1 MNSFKVEGGVRLSG
15 EVFPQ
20 GAKNEA
26 LQILCAVLLTPETVT
41 VKIEINGVVYPVSC
55 MTGEEDRLIDSSKEV
70 NKVIASLSNVSETI
84 GETRLLAMTSLILAD
99 KLIEQENTSEN
110 NNLNELINWL
120 EKATERMNKVA
131 KLLENK

>member
-1 MNSFKVEGGVRLSG
+1 MS
-15 EVFPQ
+15 
-20 GAKNEA
+20 
-26 LQILCAVLLTPETVT
+26 ETVT

-55 MTGEEDRLIDSSKEV
+55 MSGEEDRLIKSSKEV
-70 NKVIASLSNVSETI
+70 NQVIAGLANISKNV

-99 KLIEQENTSEN
+99 KLNEQYNTKDKSN
-110 NNLNELINWL
+110 YYDQMNDLINWI

>member
-1 MNSFKVEGGVRLSG
+1 MS
-15 EVFPQ
+15 
-20 GAKNEA
+20 
-26 LQILCAVLLTPETVT
+26 ETVT

-55 MTGEEDRLIDSSKEV
+55 MSGEEDRLIESSKEV

-99 KLIEQENTSEN
+99 KFISQEHNADN
-110 NNLNELINWL
+110 NDINELVNWL
-120 EKATERMNKVA
+120 EKAINRMNKVA

>member
-1 MNSFKVEGGVRLSG
+1 MS
-15 EVFPQ
+15 
-20 GAKNEA
+20 
-26 LQILCAVLLTPETVT
+26 ETVT

-55 MTGEEDRLIDSSKEV
+55 MAGEEDRLIKSSEEV

-84 GETRLLAMTSLILAD
+84 GETRLLAMASLILAD
-99 KLIEQENTSEN
+99 QLIEKENITDSN
-110 NNLNELINWL
+110 KNMNELVNWL

>member
-1 MNSFKVEGGVRLSG
+1 MS
-15 EVFPQ
+15 
-20 GAKNEA
+20 
-26 LQILCAVLLTPETVT
+26 ETVT

-55 MTGEEDRLIDSSKEV
+55 MTGEEDRLIESSKEV
-70 NKVIASLSNVSETI
+70 NKVIASLSNISETI

-99 KLIEQENTSEN
+99 KLIDQEITSDN

>member
-1 MNSFKVEGGVRLSG
+1 MSD
-15 EVFPQ
+15 
-20 GAKNEA
+20 
-26 LQILCAVLLTPETVT
+26 TVT

-55 MTGEEDRLIDSSKEV
+55 MTGEEDRLIESSKEV

-99 KLIEQENTSEN
+99 KLIEQENTSDN

>member
-1 MNSFKVEGGVRLSG
+1 MS
-15 EVFPQ
+15 
-20 GAKNEA
+20 
-26 LQILCAVLLTPETVT
+26 ETVT

-55 MTGEEDRLIDSSKEV
+55 MSGEEDRLIKSSKEV
-70 NKVIASLSNVSETI
+70 NKVIASLSKVSETV

-99 KLIEQENTSEN
+99 KFIAQEHTTNKN
-110 NNLNELINWL
+110 NDINDLINWI

>member
-1 MNSFKVEGGVRLSG
+1 MS
-15 EVFPQ
+15 Q
-20 GAKNEA
+20 
-26 LQILCAVLLTPETVT
+26 TVT

-55 MTGEEDRLIDSSKEV
+55 MTGEEDRLIESSKEV
-70 NKVIASLSNVSETI
+70 NKVISSLSKVSDTI

-99 KLIEQENTSEN
+99 KLIEQENTSDN
-110 NNLNELINWL
+110 NKLNELINWL

>member
-1 MNSFKVEGGVRLSG
+1 M
-15 EVFPQ
+15 
-20 GAKNEA
+20 A
-26 LQILCAVLLTPETVT
+26 ETVT
-41 VKIEINGVVYPVSC
+41 IKIEINGVVYPVSC
-55 MTGEEDRLIDSSKEV
+55 MTGEEDRLIESSKEV

-99 KLIEQENTSEN
+99 KLIEQENTSDN

>member
-1 MNSFKVEGGVRLSG
+1 MS
-15 EVFPQ
+15 
-20 GAKNEA
+20 
-26 LQILCAVLLTPETVT
+26 ETIT

-55 MTGEEDRLIDSSKEV
+55 MTGEENRLIESSKEV

-99 KLIEQENTSEN
+99 KLIEQENITNEN
-110 NNLNELINWL
+110 NNNDDDMDEIINWL

>member
-1 MNSFKVEGGVRLSG
+1 MS
-15 EVFPQ
+15 
-20 GAKNEA
+20 
-26 LQILCAVLLTPETVT
+26 ETVT

-55 MTGEEDRLIDSSKEV
+55 MTGEEERLIESSKEV
-70 NKVIASLSNVSETI
+70 NKVISSLSKVSETI

-99 KLIEQENTSEN
+99 KLIEQENTSDN

>member
-1 MNSFKVEGGVRLSG
+1 MS
-15 EVFPQ
+15 
-20 GAKNEA
+20 
-26 LQILCAVLLTPETVT
+26 ETVT

-55 MTGEEDRLIDSSKEV
+55 MTGEENRLIESSKEV

-99 KLIEQENTSEN
+99 KLIEQQNTTDEN
-110 NNLNELINWL
+110 NNNGMNELINWL

>member
-1 MNSFKVEGGVRLSG
+1 MS
-15 EVFPQ
+15 
-20 GAKNEA
+20 
-26 LQILCAVLLTPETVT
+26 ETVT

-55 MTGEEDRLIDSSKEV
+55 MAGEEDRLLESAKEV

-99 KLIEQENTSEN
+99 KLIEKENTTHLN
-110 NNLNELINWL
+110 NIMNELVNWL

>member
-1 MNSFKVEGGVRLSG
+1 MSD
-15 EVFPQ
+15 
-20 GAKNEA
+20 
-26 LQILCAVLLTPETVT
+26 TVT
-41 VKIEINGVVYPVSC
+41 VKIEINGVIYPVSC
-55 MTGEEDRLIDSSKEV
+55 MAGEEDRLIKSSKEV
-70 NKVIASLSNVSETI
+70 NKVISSLSNVSETI

-99 KLIEQENTSEN
+99 KLIEQENNYDN

>member
-1 MNSFKVEGGVRLSG
+1 MS
-15 EVFPQ
+15 
-20 GAKNEA
+20 
-26 LQILCAVLLTPETVT
+26 ETVT

-55 MTGEEDRLIDSSKEV
+55 MAGEEDRLIESAKEV

-99 KLIEQENTSEN
+99 KLVEKENSTDVN
-110 NNLNELINWL
+110 NNMNEIVNWL
-120 EKATERMNKVA
+120 EKNTERMNKVA

>member
-1 MNSFKVEGGVRLSG
+1 MS
-15 EVFPQ
+15 
-20 GAKNEA
+20 
-26 LQILCAVLLTPETVT
+26 ETVT

-55 MTGEEDRLIDSSKEV
+55 MIGEEDRLIESSKEV
-70 NKVIASLSNVSETI
+70 NKVIESLSNFSETI

-99 KLIEQENTSEN
+99 KLIEQENTSDN

>member
-1 MNSFKVEGGVRLSG
+1 MS
-15 EVFPQ
+15 
-20 GAKNEA
+20 
-26 LQILCAVLLTPETVT
+26 ETVT

-55 MTGEEDRLIDSSKEV
+55 MIGEEDRLINSSKEV
-70 NKVIASLSNVSETI
+70 NKVIASLSNVSEI
-84 GETRLLAMTSLILAD
+84 VGETRLLAMTSLILAD
-99 KLIEQENTSEN
+99 KLIEQENTSDN

>member
-1 MNSFKVEGGVRLSG
+1 MS
-15 EVFPQ
+15 
-20 GAKNEA
+20 
-26 LQILCAVLLTPETVT
+26 ETIT

-55 MTGEEDRLIDSSKEV
+55 MTGEEDRLIESSKEV
-70 NKVIASLSNVSETI
+70 NKVIESLSNVSETI

-99 KLIEQENTSEN
+99 KLIEQENISEN

>member
-1 MNSFKVEGGVRLSG
+1 MS
-15 EVFPQ
+15 
-20 GAKNEA
+20 
-26 LQILCAVLLTPETVT
+26 ETVT

-55 MTGEEDRLIDSSKEV
+55 MTGEEDRLIESSKEV

-99 KLIEQENTSEN
+99 KLIEQENTSDN

>member
-1 MNSFKVEGGVRLSG
+1 MS
-15 EVFPQ
+15 
-20 GAKNEA
+20 
-26 LQILCAVLLTPETVT
+26 ETIT
-41 VKIEINGVVYPVSC
+41 VKVEINGVVYPVSC
-55 MTGEEDRLIDSSKEV
+55 MTGEEDRLIESSKEV

-99 KLIEQENTSEN
+99 KLIEQENTSDN

>member
-1 MNSFKVEGGVRLSG
+1 MS
-15 EVFPQ
+15 
-20 GAKNEA
+20 
-26 LQILCAVLLTPETVT
+26 ETVI

-55 MTGEEDRLIDSSKEV
+55 MTGEEDRLIESSKEV

-99 KLIEQENTSEN
+99 KLIEQENTSDN

>member
-1 MNSFKVEGGVRLSG
+1 MS
-15 EVFPQ
+15 
-20 GAKNEA
+20 EA
-26 LQILCAVLLTPETVT
+26 VT

-55 MTGEEDRLIDSSKEV
+55 MAGEEDRLIESAKEV

-99 KLIEQENTSEN
+99 KLIEKEN
-110 NNLNELINWL
+110 NKNVNQNMNELVNWL
-120 EKATERMNKVA
+120 EKNTERMNKVA

>member
-1 MNSFKVEGGVRLSG
+1 
-15 EVFPQ
+15 
-20 GAKNEA
+20 
-26 LQILCAVLLTPETVT
+26 
-41 VKIEINGVVYPVSC
+41 
-55 MTGEEDRLIDSSKEV
+55 MTGEEDRLIESSKEV
-70 NKVIASLSNVSETI
+70 NKVISSLSNVSETI

-99 KLIEQENTSEN
+99 KLIEQENTSDN